1 MARRGFRG
9 LEAAA
14 ESMTAQSSA
23 SSRSRS
29 SIGNWNAGDDGGR
42 DDIAR
47 VFKVVGIWRKRA
59 GSNFEPKLVGR
70 KILNAHDI
78 LIVSPLSQTMRQ

>member
-1 MARRGFRG
+1 MARRGFRE

-29 SIGNWNAGDDGGR
+29 SMGNWIVG
-42 DDIAR
+42 DDIAETVAR
-47 VFKVVGIWRKRA
+47 VLGESRKWRK
-59 GSNFEPKLVGR
+59 FF
-70 KILNAHDI
+70 
-78 LIVSPLSQTMRQ
+78 